1 MLKEAEQEYTEI
13 DIARENQID
22 PFAKDKVLKIET
34 QVAQKRT
41 TESLRYGEDLMDALE
56 LSEVFRE
63 EIDQYMM
70 SLEIYELNKQKAKK
84 AAEPEKPRASIKF
97 LGRNIFEHILLH
109 LRRIRSPELENT
121 IQFLNQKQCFAL
133 LFYLEHFLRNQIQI
147 ELVTRAIFYIIKTY
161 QVQLKQNSAM
171 LPIMKSISLHLK
183 GHFKELRDEIGVNV
197 SAIKIIKK
205 DLNQQRNNAGND
217 EMGLDFSKPEDGFNF
232 AFWMNWST

>member
-1 MLKEAEQEYTEI
+1 MYDYNASLFVDDEGAAGDEI
-13 DIARENQID
+13 NASNIRGLNE
-22 PFAKDKVLKIET
+22 
-34 QVAQKRT
+34 
-41 TESLRYGEDLMDALE
+41 EDDNDDE
-56 LSEVFRE
+56 G
-63 EIDQYMM
+63 DT
-70 SLEIYELNKQKAKK
+70 KK

-161 QVQLKQNSAM
+161 QVQLKQNAAM

-183 GHFKELRDEIGVNV
+183 GHFQELRDEIGVNV

-217 EMGLDFSKPEDGFNF
+217 DAGLDFSKPEDGFNF
-232 AFWMNWST
+232 AFWME